1 MSIQYTVVKQEQ
13 EIQQI
18 LSLQA
23 LNHPVALTDTVMQK
37 EGFVT
42 VRHEPDVLRH
52 MNALYPSVIAVDGAQ
67 LAGYC
72 LVMLRQF
79 AGKVPVLVPMFNRLE
94 SLSWRGKSLRECRW
108 FVMGQVC
115 VAAEY
120 RGQGVFDGMYAKLKK
135 HCRTD
140 FDFVVTQVAARNTR
154 SLRAHERVGF
164 KTVEIYPDAAAGETW
179 HVIAMDL

>member
-1 MSIQYTVVKQEQ
+1 MKVQYTTVHHEP

-23 LNHPVALTDTVMQK
+23 LNHPVALSDTVIRR

-42 VRHEPDVLRH
+42 VRHAPDVLRQ
-52 MNALYPSVIAVDGAQ
+52 MNALYPSVIAMDGAK

-79 AGKVPVLVPMFNRLE
+79 AEAVPELVPMFNRLE
-94 SLSWRGKSLRECRW
+94 SLSWKGKSLRESRW

-115 VAAEY
+115 VAAGY
-120 RGQGVFDGMYAKLKK
+120 RGQGVFDGMYAKLKE
-135 HCRTD
+135 HCRAD
-140 FDFVVTQVAARNTR
+140 FDFVITQVAARNTR

-164 KTVEIYPDAAAGETW
+164 ETVEIYPDAAAGETW

>member
-1 MSIQYTVVKQEQ
+1 MQYTTVQQEQ

-18 LSLQA
+18 LALQA
-23 LNHPVALTDTVMQK
+23 LNHPIALSDTAMQK

-42 VRHEPDVLRH
+42 VRHEPNVLRQ

-79 AGKVPVLVPMFNRLE
+79 AEAVPVLVPMFNRLE
-94 SLSWRGKSLRECRW
+94 SLTWNGKLLRESRW

-115 VAAEY
+115 VALGY
-120 RGQGVFDGMYAKLKK
+120 RGQGVFDGMYAKLKE
-135 HCRTD
+135 HCRAD
-140 FDFVVTQVAARNTR
+140 FDFVVTQVAARNAR

-164 KTVEIYPDAAAGETW
+164 ETVEIYPDAAAGEIW